1 MLHNAKEYCRQSGL
15 RYVETSELCL
25 RRRRCGKGF
34 AYLDAG
40 GRTIRNKALK
50 ARLKRLAIPPAW
62 TEVCIA
68 EAENAHIQAI
78 GQDSEGRLQYI
89 YHPKWQGFREAAKER
104 RLLRFGSAL
113 PRVRKAVRRELASPG
128 LSRTKIVAAV
138 VRLIDRALLRPGHEE
153 YARRE
158 GGRGAATLLKSDV
171 QVEGETVVI
180 AFEGKSG
187 KEVRQEISDPLLA
200 RVLRRLARLPG
211 LRLFGAAGGDRERPV
226 TARDVNEFLI
236 EAGGTAVSAKDFR
249 TFSASAS
256 ALAYLAEQDG
266 LDGERARAKEVL
278 EAAEKA
284 SEKLANTRTVA
295 RSSYIHP
302 GVIEAY
308 QRGKLK
314 ASLLR
319 GRVRNGLTRMET
331 ALVRFLEKNSS

>member
-1 MLHNAKEYCRQSGL
+1 M
-15 RYVETSELCL
+15 
-25 RRRRCGKGF
+25 
-34 AYLDAG
+34 
-40 GRTIRNKALK
+40 
-50 ARLKRLAIPPAW
+50 
-62 TEVCIA
+62 
-68 EAENAHIQAI
+68 
-78 GQDSEGRLQYI
+78 
-89 YHPKWQGFREAAKER
+89 
-104 RLLRFGSAL
+104 
-113 PRVRKAVRRELASPG
+113 
-128 LSRTKIVAAV
+128 
-138 VRLIDRALLRPGHEE
+138 
-153 YARRE
+153 
-158 GGRGAATLLKSDV
+158 
-171 QVEGETVVI
+171 
-180 AFEGKSG
+180 
-187 KEVRQEISDPLLA
+187 
-200 RVLRRLARLPG
+200 
-211 LRLFGAAGGDRERPV
+211 
-226 TARDVNEFLI
+226 
-236 EAGGTAVSAKDFR
+236 VSAKDIR